1 MKQILYVVLGLFCS
15 LFLAAC
21 VVVEKD
27 EFNLVDPDDAELAR
41 SVELGNNIL
50 ASFRD
55 EDFAKLRK
63 NIPGPLQTKMT
74 EKDFKTSCTNW
85 RDTLGRI
92 KDYDYVLELDTPAV
106 RNLIWR
112 VEFERDTTDG
122 DEVEQ
127 DMLFR
132 LVTGKVDDETCVLSC
147 GFL

>member
-1 MKQILYVVLGLFCS
+1 MTRILIAASCLVFAFALV
-15 LFLAAC
+15 AC

-27 EFNLVDPDDAELAR
+27 EFNVVDPDDAELAR

-55 EDFAKLRK
+55 GDFAKLRR

-74 EKDFKTSCTNW
+74 EKDFKTSCDNW
-85 RDTLGRI
+85 RDTLGKI
-92 KDYDYVLELDTPAV
+92 KGYDYVLELDTPAV
-106 RNLIWR
+106 RNLIWK
-112 VEFERDTTDG
+112 VGFERDTTDG

-132 LVTGKVDDETCVLSC
+132 LVTGNVDDETCVLSC

>member
-1 MKQILYVVLGLFCS
+1 MKQIVCTVLGLVCS
-15 LFLAAC
+15 LSLAAC

-27 EFNLVDPDDAELAR
+27 EFNVIDPDDAELAR

-55 EDFAKLRK
+55 EDFGKLKK
-63 NIPGPLQTKMT
+63 NLPGPLQTKMT
-74 EKDFKTSCTNW
+74 EKDFKTSCANW
-85 RDTLGRI
+85 RDTLGKI
-92 KDYDYVLELDTPAV
+92 KDFDYVLELDTPAV

-112 VEFERDTTDG
+112 VEFERDDTDG
-122 DEVEQ
+122 NEVEQ

>member
-1 MKQILYVVLGLFCS
+1 MKQILYAVLGLFCLLS
-15 LFLAAC
+15 LAAC

-27 EFNLVDPDDAELAR
+27 DFEMDAPEDADLAR

-55 EDFAKLRK
+55 EDFAKLRE
-63 NIPGPLQTKMT
+63 NIPGPLQSKMT
-74 EKDFKTSCTNW
+74 EKDFRTSCGNW
-85 RDTLGRI
+85 RDTLGKI

-106 RNLIWR
+106 RNLIWK
-112 VEFERDTTDG
+112 VGFERDADDG
-122 DEVEQ
+122 DEIEQ

-132 LVTGKVDDETCVLSC
+132 LVTGNVDGETCVLSC

>member
-1 MKQILYVVLGLFCS
+1 MKRFISAAFALLCGLC
-15 LFLAAC
+15 LAAC
-21 VVVEKD
+21 VVVEENKYDVQGAD
-27 EFNLVDPDDAELAR
+27 EVDLAR

-50 ASFRD
+50 ESFRD
-55 EDFAKLRK
+55 EDFVKLKK

-74 EKDFKTSCTNW
+74 EKDFKTSCANW
-85 RDTLGRI
+85 RDTLGKI
-92 KDYDYVLELDTPAV
+92 KDFDYGLALDTPAV

-112 VEFERDTTDG
+112 VEFERDAADG

>member
-1 MKQILYVVLGLFCS
+1 MKQIIYAVLGLFCS
-15 LFLAAC
+15 LSLAAC

-27 EFNLVDPDDAELAR
+27 EFNAVDPDDAELVR

-55 EDFAKLRK
+55 EDFGRLRK

-74 EKDFKTSCTNW
+74 EKDFKTSCANW
-85 RDTLGRI
+85 RDSLGRI
-92 KDYDYVLELDTPAV
+92 KDFDYVLELDTPAAQ
-106 RNLIWR
+106 NLIWR
-112 VEFERDTTDG
+112 VEFERDAADG

-132 LVTGKVDDETCVLSC
+132 LVTGNVDDETCVLSC

>member
-1 MKQILYVVLGLFCS
+1 MKQLIYGILGFFCLIS
-15 LFLAAC
+15 LAAC

-27 EFNLVDPDDAELAR
+27 EFNVVDPDDAELIR

-50 ASFRD
+50 VSFRD

-74 EKDFKTSCTNW
+74 EKDFKTSCGNW
-85 RDTLGRI
+85 RDTLGTIR
-92 KDYDYVLELDTPAV
+92 DYDYVLELDTPAV

-122 DEVEQ
+122 DMVEQ

-132 LVTGKVDDETCVLSC
+132 LVTGNVDDETCVLSC

>member
-1 MKQILYVVLGLFCS
+1 MRQIIYAVLGLFCLLS
-15 LFLAAC
+15 LAAC

-27 EFNLVDPDDAELAR
+27 EFEALDPDDAELIR

-55 EDFAKLRK
+55 EDFAKLKR
-63 NIPGPLQTKMT
+63 NIPGPLRSKMT
-74 EKDFKTSCTNW
+74 EKDFRTSCDNW
-85 RDTLGRI
+85 RDTLGKIR
-92 KDYDYVLELDTPAV
+92 DYDYVLELDTPAV
-106 RNLIWR
+106 RNLIWK
-112 VEFERDTTDG
+112 VGFERDAADG

-132 LVTGKVDDETCVLSC
+132 LVTGNIDDETCVLSC

>member
-1 MKQILYVVLGLFCS
+1 MKQILCAVLGVVCS
-15 LFLAAC
+15 FSLAAC

-27 EFNLVDPDDAELAR
+27 EFNEVDPDDAELAR

-63 NIPGPLQTKMT
+63 NIPGPIQTKMT
-74 EKDFKTSCTNW
+74 EKDFRTSCGT
-85 RDTLGRI
+85 RRATLGKI
-92 KDYDYVLELDTPAV
+92 KDFDYVLELDTPAV

-112 VEFERDTTDG
+112 VEFERDDSDG
-122 DEVEQ
+122 NEVEQ

-132 LVTGKVDDETCVLSC
+132 LVTGNVDDETCVLSC

>member
-1 MKQILYVVLGLFCS
+1 MKRIFYLVFGLFCLLS
-15 LFLAAC
+15 LAAC

-27 EFNLVDPDDAELAR
+27 DFNVVDPDDAELVR

-50 ASFRD
+50 ESFRD

-74 EKDFKTSCTNW
+74 EKDFKTSCGNW
-85 RDTLGRI
+85 RDTLGKI

>member
-1 MKQILYVVLGLFCS
+1 MKQIIYAVLVLSCS

-27 EFNLVDPDDAELAR
+27 EFNAVDPDDTELVR

-55 EDFAKLRK
+55 EDFGRLKK
-63 NIPGPLQTKMT
+63 NLPGPLQTKMT
-74 EKDFKTSCTNW
+74 EKDFKTSCGNW
-85 RDTLGRI
+85 RDSLGRI

-112 VEFERDTTDG
+112 VEFERDTADG
-122 DEVEQ
+122 NEVEQ

>member
-1 MKQILYVVLGLFCS
+1 MKQLIYGILGFFCLIS
-15 LFLAAC
+15 LAAC

-27 EFNLVDPDDAELAR
+27 EFNVIGPDDAELAR

-50 ASFRD
+50 AAFRD

-74 EKDFKTSCTNW
+74 EKDFKTSCGNW
-85 RDTLGRI
+85 RDTLGKIR
-92 KDYDYVLELDTPAV
+92 DYDYVLELDTPAV
-106 RNLIWR
+106 RNLIWK
-112 VEFERDTTDG
+112 VGFERDDSDG
-122 DEVEQ
+122 NEVEQ

-132 LVTGKVDDETCVLSC
+132 LVTGNVDDETCVLSC

>member
-74 EKDFKTSCTNW
+74 EKDFKTSCANW
-85 RDTLGRI
+85 RDSLGRI

-106 RNLIWR
+106 RNLIWS

-122 DEVEQ
+122 DKVEQ

-132 LVTGKVDDETCVLSC
+132 LVTGNVDDETCVLSC

>member
-1 MKQILYVVLGLFCS
+1 MKQILYLVFGLFCS
-15 LFLAAC
+15 FCLAAC

-27 EFNLVDPDDAELAR
+27 EFDAVDPDDAELVR

-63 NIPGPLQTKMT
+63 NIPGPLQSKMT
-74 EKDFKTSCTNW
+74 EKDFKTSCGNW
-85 RDTLGRI
+85 RETLGKI
-92 KDYDYVLELDTPAV
+92 KDFDYVLELDTPAV

-112 VEFERDTTDG
+112 VEFERDAADG

-132 LVTGKVDDETCVLSC
+132 LVTGNVDDETCVLSC

>member
-1 MKQILYVVLGLFCS
+1 MKQILCAVSGLFCLLS
-15 LFLAAC
+15 LAAC

-27 EFNLVDPDDAELAR
+27 EFDAVDPDDAELAR

-74 EKDFKTSCTNW
+74 EKDFRTSCGNW
-85 RDTLGRI
+85 RDTLGKI

-112 VEFERDTTDG
+112 VKFERAAADG

-132 LVTGKVDDETCVLSC
+132 LVTGDVDDETCVLSC

>member
-1 MKQILYVVLGLFCS
+1 MRQIVCAILGLFCS
-15 LFLAAC
+15 IFLTAC

-27 EFNLVDPDDAELAR
+27 EFDVVDPDDAELVR

-74 EKDFKTSCTNW
+74 EKDFRTSCGNW
-85 RDTLGRI
+85 RDTLGKI

-112 VEFERDTTDG
+112 VEFERDAADG

>member
-1 MKQILYVVLGLFCS
+1 MKQIIYAVLVFFCS
-15 LFLAAC
+15 FSLAAC

-122 DEVEQ
+122 DKVEQ

-132 LVTGKVDDETCVLSC
+132 LVTGNVDDETCVLSC

>member
-1 MKQILYVVLGLFCS
+1 MRQIVCAVLGLFCS
-15 LFLAAC
+15 FFLAAC

-55 EDFAKLRK
+55 EDYAKLRK
-63 NIPGPLQTKMT
+63 NIPGPLQSKMT
-74 EKDFKTSCTNW
+74 EKDFRTSCGNW
-85 RDTLGRI
+85 HDTLGKI
-92 KDYDYVLELDTPAV
+92 KDFDYVLELDTPAV
-106 RNLIWR
+106 RNLIWK
-112 VEFERDTTDG
+112 VGFERADDDG

-127 DMLFR
+127 DVLFR
-132 LVTGKVDDETCVLSC
+132 LVTGNVDDEMCVLSC

>member
-1 MKQILYVVLGLFCS
+1 MKQIICAVLGLACS
-15 LFLAAC
+15 LSLAAC
-21 VVVEKD
+21 VVVDKD
-27 EFNLVDPDDAELAR
+27 VFNLVDPGDAELAR
-41 SVELGNNIL
+41 SVELGNGIL
-50 ASFRD
+50 AAFRD
-55 EDFAKLRK
+55 EDFVHLRQ

-74 EKDFKTSCTNW
+74 EKDFKTSCGNW

-112 VEFERDTTDG
+112 VEFERDTDDG
-122 DEVEQ
+122 REVEQ

-132 LVTGKVDDETCVLSC
+132 LVTGNVDDETCVLSC

>member
-1 MKQILYVVLGLFCS
+1 MTRILIAALCLVFAFALV
-15 LFLAAC
+15 AC

-27 EFNLVDPDDAELAR
+27 EFNAVDPDDATLVE
-41 SVELGNNIL
+41 SVKLGNNIL

-55 EDFAKLRK
+55 EDFGRLRK

-74 EKDFKTSCTNW
+74 EKDFKTSCANW
-85 RDTLGRI
+85 RDTLGKIR
-92 KDYDYVLELDTPAV
+92 DYDYVLELDTPAV

-122 DEVEQ
+122 NEVEQ

-132 LVTGKVDDETCVLSC
+132 LVTGNVDDETCVLSC

>member
-1 MKQILYVVLGLFCS
+1 MKQIIYTVLVLFCS
-15 LFLAAC
+15 FSLAAC

-27 EFNLVDPDDAELAR
+27 DFEDVDPDDAELAR

-55 EDFAKLRK
+55 EDFGRLKK

-74 EKDFKTSCTNW
+74 EKDFKTSCANW

-92 KDYDYVLELDTPAV
+92 KDYDYILELDTPAV

-122 DEVEQ
+122 NEVEQ

-132 LVTGKVDDETCVLSC
+132 LVTGNVDDETCVLSC

>member
-1 MKQILYVVLGLFCS
+1 MKQIIYTILVLFCS
-15 LFLAAC
+15 FSLAAC

-27 EFNLVDPDDAELAR
+27 EFNAVDPDDAELVR

-50 ASFRD
+50 AAFRD
-55 EDFAKLRK
+55 EDFGRLRK

-74 EKDFKTSCTNW
+74 EKDFKTSCANW
-85 RDTLGRI
+85 RDSLGRI
-92 KDYDYVLELDTPAV
+92 KDFDYVLELDTPAV

-112 VEFERDTTDG
+112 VEFERDTADG
-122 DEVEQ
+122 KEVEQ

-132 LVTGKVDDETCVLSC
+132 LVTGKVDDETCVMSC

>member
-1 MKQILYVVLGLFCS
+1 MKLFLYTLLGFLCGFI
-15 LFLAAC
+15 LAAC
-21 VVVEKD
+21 VVVEENKYDVQGAD
-27 EFNLVDPDDAELAR
+27 EVDLAR

-50 ASFRD
+50 AAFRD

-74 EKDFKTSCTNW
+74 EKDFRTSCANW
-85 RDTLGRI
+85 RDSLGRI
-92 KDYDYVLELDTPAV
+92 KDFDYVLELETPAV
-106 RNLIWR
+106 RNLIWK
-112 VEFERDTTDG
+112 VGFERNDANG
-122 DEVEQ
+122 NEVEQ

>member
-1 MKQILYVVLGLFCS
+1 MRQFFSAAFTLLCGLC
-15 LFLAAC
+15 LAAC
-21 VVVEKD
+21 VVVEDDDFDVSEPD
-27 EFNLVDPDDAELAR
+27 EADLAR

-50 ASFRD
+50 AAFRD
-55 EDFAKLRK
+55 EDFAHLQK

-74 EKDFKTSCTNW
+74 EKDFRTSCKNW
-85 RDTLGRI
+85 HHTLGKIR
-92 KDYDYVLELDTPAV
+92 DFDYVLELKTPAV
-106 RNLIWR
+106 RNLIWK
-112 VEFERDTTDG
+112 VEFERDDSGG